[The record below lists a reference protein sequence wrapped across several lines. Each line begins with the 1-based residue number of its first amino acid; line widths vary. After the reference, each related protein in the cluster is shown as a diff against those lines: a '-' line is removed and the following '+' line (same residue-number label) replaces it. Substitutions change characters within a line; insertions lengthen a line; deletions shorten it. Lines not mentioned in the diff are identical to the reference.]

1 MCASILCSKEWPG
14 WLPIVQFACY
24 AWLLSL
30 CHCVFS
36 CLSHVPGAARAACLP
51 VCPPAAEHSV
61 KLHCYTFGAPRTG
74 NHTFARMYEEAV
86 PETWHIINNDD
97 LVTQAGK
104 FVNLYKRGGPRVL
117 VNRLGALVVRPSYA
131 ETVIRRVPGGKW
143 VCCG

>member
-1 MCASILCSKEWPG
+1 
-14 WLPIVQFACY
+14 
-24 AWLLSL
+24 
-30 CHCVFS
+30 
-36 CLSHVPGAARAACLP
+36 
-51 VCPPAAEHSV
+51 
-61 KLHCYTFGAPRTG
+61 
-74 NHTFARMYEEAV
+74 MYEEAV